1 MAISSVKRSPTTL
14 TTNKTLR
21 LMPKHALKESGKQRE
36 CLIKGVAKE
45 IDPKEQKRLLLLGF

>member
-1 MAISSVKRSPTTL
+1 
-14 TTNKTLR
+14 
-21 LMPKHALKESGKQRE
+21 MPKHALKESGKQRE